1 MCWKEFLSFAMLVN
15 LLAMSTTRADENAA
29 PAGVGPE
36 PGDTHS
42 LTVAI
47 AQPLVVPGNVRKN
60 VQNMEPLIV
69 EAARRDADVVVFSEC
84 AITGYDLKGVGVKA
98 AVSLDSPVLQNA
110 ADLAKQHDVVIV
122 AGFHERHGDHLY
134 NSAGVFYPDGRRVV
148 QRKHLILKP
157 ERSVAPITPGPRK
170 REIFD
175 IAGFRCALLICSD
188 YGISGIV
195 DELAAANCDLILL
208 ITAGGGDESLGRHQA
223 ELVDDETRK
232 KHAQQAAT
240 CLSAEAIE
248 RCIRLEVAQVACNQA
263 GWDKQTG
270 YFHIGSGS
278 IIDHTGEVTAVIPPR
293 FVFEHLRPDLAVG
306 FVTREAETGQ

>member
-1 MCWKEFLSFAMLVN
+1 MLVN
-15 LLAMSTTRADENAA
+15 LLAMPAIRANENPAPTR
-29 PAGVGPE
+29 VGPE
-36 PGDTHS
+36 RHNTHS

-47 AQPLVVPGNVRKN
+47 AQPLVVPGAVRKN
-60 VQNMEPLIV
+60 VQNMEPLVV
-69 EAARRDADVVVFSEC
+69 EAARRRADAVVFSEC

-98 AVSLDSPVLQNA
+98 AVSLDSPVLQSV

-122 AGFHERHGDHLY
+122 AGFHERQGDHLY
-134 NSAGVFYPDGRRVV
+134 NSAGAFYPDGRRVV
-148 QRKHLILKP
+148 QRKHLIVKL

-188 YGISGIV
+188 YGIPGIC

-208 ITAGGGDESLGRHQA
+208 ITAGAGDESFGRHQA
-223 ELVDDETRK
+223 ELADDETRK
-232 KHAQQAAT
+232 KHAQQAAA

-248 RCIRLEVAQVACNQA
+248 RCIRLKVAQVACNQA

-306 FVTREAETGQ
+306 FVTRETKAGE

>member
-1 MCWKEFLSFAMLVN
+1 MLLN
-15 LLAMSTTRADENAA
+15 LLAVPMIRADEDPVPWHA
-29 PAGVGPE
+29 VSE
-36 PGDTHS
+36 RRDVQE
-42 LTVAI
+42 LKIAI
-47 AQPLVVPGNVRKN
+47 AQPLVVPGAVRKN
-60 VQNMEPLIV
+60 IQNMKPLVV
-69 EAARRDADVVVFSEC
+69 EAARRHADVVVFSEC

-98 AVSLDSPVLQNA
+98 AVSQDSPVLRGV
-110 ADLAKQHDVVIV
+110 ADLAKQYEVVIV
-122 AGFHERHGDHLY
+122 AGFHERQGDRLY

-148 QRKHLILKP
+148 QRKHLIMKP

-188 YGISGIV
+188 AGIPGIV
-195 DELAAANCDLILL
+195 DELAAASCDLIFL
-208 ITAGGGDESLGRHQA
+208 ITAGAGDESFGRHQA
-223 ELVDDETRK
+223 ELADDETRK

-248 RCIRLEVAQVACNQA
+248 RCIRLKVAQVACNQA

-278 IIDHTGEVTAVIPPR
+278 IIDRTGEVTAVIPPR

-306 FVTREAETGQ
+306 FVTREAEPDQ